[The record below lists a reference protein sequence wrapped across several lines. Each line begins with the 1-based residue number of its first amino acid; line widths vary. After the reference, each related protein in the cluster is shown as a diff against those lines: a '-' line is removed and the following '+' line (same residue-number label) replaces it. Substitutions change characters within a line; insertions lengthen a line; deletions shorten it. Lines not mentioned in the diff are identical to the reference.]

1 MDPSRSLSRRAF
13 NRRVMD
19 LGVGAAAIATP
30 LGSLSRLL
38 ATEPGPTTPIR
49 VDPDRLM
56 ASFDGLN
63 RFGRTPA
70 GGANRPAYSGADR
83 EARAYFLELMRS
95 AGLRTRIDAAGNL
108 LGRRE
113 GTEPGLAPILFGSHI
128 DSVPDGGRYDGV
140 VGSIGAVEAARAIHA
155 HGIATRHPLE
165 VVVFQNEEGGLYGSR
180 MMTGGFRPEEWSIVA
195 GSGHTI
201 EEGTRLIGGDP
212 DRIAEAVRRPGDVAA
227 FLELHIEQGGIL
239 HTSGIDI
246 GVVEGI
252 VGIRWW
258 DVDITGFANHAGTT
272 PMDQR
277 RDALLA
283 ASRYVDAV
291 NRIAR
296 GRPGAHVATVGRL
309 SAAPGAP
316 NVIPGRVSA
325 SLEIRDL
332 AMDTIESLYD
342 EIRAAAEAIGRETG
356 TEFTFQRTVDLAPA
370 LADERIQAAIEAS
383 AGDLGLSTRRMPSG
397 AGHDAQSLARI
408 APIGMLFVPSV
419 GGVSHSPEELTSP
432 ADMVNG
438 ANVLANAILALD
450 QG

>member
-1 MDPSRSLSRRAF
+1 
-13 NRRVMD
+13 
-19 LGVGAAAIATP
+19 
-30 LGSLSRLL
+30 
-38 ATEPGPTTPIR
+38 
-49 VDPDRLM
+49 
-56 ASFDGLN
+56 
-63 RFGRTPA
+63 
-70 GGANRPAYSGADR
+70 
-83 EARAYFLELMRS
+83 
-95 AGLRTRIDAAGNL
+95 
-108 LGRRE
+108 
-113 GTEPGLAPILFGSHI
+113 
-128 DSVPDGGRYDGV
+128 
-140 VGSIGAVEAARAIHA
+140 VEAARALHTHRIT
-155 HGIATRHPLE
+155 TRHPLE

-195 GSGHTI
+195 SSGHTI
-201 EEGTRLIGGDP
+201 AEGTRLIGGDP
-212 DRIAEAVRRPGDVAA
+212 DRIAEAARRPGDVAA

-258 DVDITGFANHAGTT
+258 DVEVAGFANHAGTT

-296 GRPGAHVATVGRL
+296 ARPGAHVATVGRL

-332 AMDTIESLYD
+332 SMDTIESLYD
-342 EIRAAAEAIGRETG
+342 EIRAAAEPIGRETG
-356 TEFTFQRTVDLAPA
+356 TEITFDLTVDLDPA

-383 AGDLGLSTRRMPSG
+383 AGALGLSTRRMPSG

-419 GGVSHSPEELTSP
+419 GGVSHSPEELTAP